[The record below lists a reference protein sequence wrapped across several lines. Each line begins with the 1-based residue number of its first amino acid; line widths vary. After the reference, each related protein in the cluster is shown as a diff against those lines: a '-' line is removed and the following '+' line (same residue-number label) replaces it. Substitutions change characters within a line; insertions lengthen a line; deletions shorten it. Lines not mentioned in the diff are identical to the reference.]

1 MNEKLEMFKKWLRSF
16 SSPLITGIITIVLG
30 LLLAIFGIGIF
41 NVLIWIVGIAVIVAG
56 IFRLYLRITLYRQN
70 ATNAVGI
77 VFDCVPIV
85 VGILL
90 MVFKSGVIA
99 SLINVIA
106 IAICIWSIYR
116 LVKLF
121 IHIPENKGKEFWT
134 ELVTACVLIV
144 VAIVLLAFKSIAELL
159 GGIILVLCGIEL
171 IREYIFKKN
180 KKDKNVYDVKF
191 RDVTDK
197 KDNGKNN

>member
-1 MNEKLEMFKKWLRSF
+1 MNEKLEMFKKWLRNF

-41 NVLIWIVGIAVIVAG
+41 NILIWIVGIAVIIAG

-70 ATNAVGI
+70 ATSLVGI
-77 VFDCVPIV
+77 VFDCIPIL

-99 SLINVIA
+99 SLINIIA
-106 IAICIWSIYR
+106 IVICVWSVYR

-121 IHIPENKGKEFWT
+121 IHIPKNKDKEFWT
-134 ELVTACVLIV
+134 ELATACVLIV
-144 VAIVLLAFKSIAELL
+144 VAIVLLCFKSIAELL
-159 GGIILVLCGIEL
+159 GGIILILCGIEL
-171 IREYIFKKN
+171 IREYFSGS
-180 KKDKNVYDVKF
+180 KKDNNVYNAKF